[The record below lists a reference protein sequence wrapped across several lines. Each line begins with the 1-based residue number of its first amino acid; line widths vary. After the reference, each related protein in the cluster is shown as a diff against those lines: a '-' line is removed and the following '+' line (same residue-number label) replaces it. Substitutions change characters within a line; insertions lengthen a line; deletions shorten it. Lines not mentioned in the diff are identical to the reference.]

1 LKEED
6 DKSQSALKEED
17 DKSQSIRILQP
28 QLIEKD
34 DVLLWSPPPIPDIS
48 YSISSSSSS
57 AAESGP
63 DLKRRKIIVKGRY

>member
-1 LKEED
+1 M
-6 DKSQSALKEED
+6 KEED

-34 DVLLWSPPPIPDIS
+34 DASVLLWSPPPIPDIS

-57 AAESGP
+57 AAKSLEENDGP
-63 DLKRRKIIVKGRY
+63 SLKRRKIIVKGRY